1 LVTTMLSLLLLLTD
15 NIGAASLIKDLYS
28 LSINAMRHMSHFFS
42 LLVGLKRKCGFS
54 TLEILEVVYFM
65 ETPCHQ
71 WQNPTVPIFHTF
83 DYYMND

>member
-1 LVTTMLSLLLLLTD
+1 
-15 NIGAASLIKDLYS
+15 
-28 LSINAMRHMSHFFS
+28 MSRFFS